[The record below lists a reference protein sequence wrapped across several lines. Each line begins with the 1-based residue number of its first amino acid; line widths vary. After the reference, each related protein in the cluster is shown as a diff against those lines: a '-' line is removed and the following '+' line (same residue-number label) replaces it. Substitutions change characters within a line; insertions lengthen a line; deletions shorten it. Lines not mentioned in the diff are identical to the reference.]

1 MDLYWTCIGLILD
14 LLRLI
19 LEGDP
24 SLVRPEIRIQIN
36 KKPGIAI

>member
-14 LLRLI
+14 LFRLR

-24 SLVRPEIRIQIN
+24 YLVRPEFTIQISN
-36 KKPGIAI
+36 KPGIAI

>member
-19 LEGDP
+19 VESDP
-24 SLVRPEIRIQIN
+24 SFVRPEFTIQISN
-36 KKPGIAI
+36 KHGVAI